1 MSVLWALALLIVLPA
16 GLFGMVFGAMAL
28 AAIPLSL
35 ILVMLMPRS
44 WREGLAP
51 ATLFMAAMLLSPVV
65 LMSTLA
71 VGALIE
77 KPLEWQSFAWRNI
90 EHARLP
96 AETWRHLFPVR
107 PPRAAAPTPTLAPEG

>member
-1 MSVLWALALLIVLPA
+1 VSLLWALALLIALPA
-16 GLFGMVFGAMAL
+16 GLFSLVFGAMAL

-35 ILVMLMPRS
+35 ILVLLMPRR

-51 ATLFMAAMLLSPVV
+51 ATLFMSAMLLSPVV

-71 VGALIE
+71 VAALIE
-77 KPLEWQSFAWRNI
+77 KPIEWQSFEWRQI

-96 AETWRHLFPVR
+96 GETWRHLFPVR
-107 PPRAAAPTPTLAPEG
+107 PPRAATPNPDPAPEG